1 MGKRTH
7 EHPPWHGDRAPRNG
21 APSAHTAGIKTDH
34 MGRAGGEEGEAGPPM
49 SVPLAAPRRPRRRR
63 GGRRCCCCCRRCF
76 PTPSAAADQR
86 PPETSRRLAR
96 PCLPLPPRAAPSLT
110 QAQPRSS
117 ADSVPGA
124 TYPPPPPPPR
134 PPPPPPLPPPLPPPP
149 PPLPQMAPYSE
160 RLNLF
165 SGFLIVF
172 LTSSCCSFP
181 GLGLKISSPSIL

>member
-34 MGRAGGEEGEAGPPM
+34 MGRAGGEEGEAGPPL

-63 GGRRCCCCCRRCF
+63 GGRRCCRRCF

-96 PCLPLPPRAAPSLT
+96 PRLPLPPGAAPSLT

-134 PPPPPPLPPPLPPPP
+134 PPPPPLPPPLPPPP
-149 PPLPQMAPYSE
+149 PPLPPPGPRLQRRSSLLLPAEPAP
-160 RLNLF
+160 
-165 SGFLIVF
+165 
-172 LTSSCCSFP
+172 CCP
-181 GLGLKISSPSIL
+181 RR

>member
-1 MGKRTH
+1 
-7 EHPPWHGDRAPRNG
+7 
-21 APSAHTAGIKTDH
+21 

-63 GGRRCCCCCRRCF
+63 GGRRCCCCCCRRCF

-96 PCLPLPPRAAPSLT
+96 PRLPLPPRAAPSLT

-149 PPLPQMAPYSE
+149 PPLPPPGPRLQRRSSLLLPAEPAP
-160 RLNLF
+160 
-165 SGFLIVF
+165 
-172 LTSSCCSFP
+172 CCP
-181 GLGLKISSPSIL
+181 RR